1 MKKSIVILF
10 LLFAVKFSFGQQKL
24 IPAKVILCKNT
35 NDTLKGEIKVNT
47 KKIHEIY
54 KRITFKPTTGPQ
66 KLFKPGIACIFFM
79 EGKKFISM
87 DFEGQP
93 SEFLKVLAEGKI
105 NFYKGYAEF
114 ANMNEITFE
123 PVYYFTDKNGNLEEA
138 DEKKFAKQIKQR
150 VGKDLPELKELEAL
164 KQFDEKAIAQWIQNY
179 NSKANVN

>member
-1 MKKSIVILF
+1 MKKSIV
-10 LLFAVKFSFGQQKL
+10 LLFHLAVVQFSIAQQKL

-66 KLFKPGIACIFFM
+66 KLFKPGIACAFFI
-79 EGKKFISM
+79 EDKKFISM

-93 SEFLKVLAEGKI
+93 SEFLEVLAEGKI

-114 ANMNEITFE
+114 TNMNEITYE
-123 PVYYFTDKNGNLEEA
+123 PVYYFTDKNGNLEEV
-138 DEKKFAKQIKQR
+138 DEKKFSKQIKQR
-150 VGKDLPELKELEAL
+150 VGKDLSELKELEAL
-164 KQFDEKAIAQWIQNY
+164 KQFDEKVIAQWIQNY